1 MKGFALEG
9 IVAILLGIFLLSALS
24 PIIQEQIA
32 IMVPS
37 LDNFS
42 RALLSL
48 VMPLIIFLLV
58 LLVLAYF

>member
-9 IVAILLGIFLLSALS
+9 IVAILLGIFFLSALS
-24 PIIQEQIA
+24 PVIQEQIS